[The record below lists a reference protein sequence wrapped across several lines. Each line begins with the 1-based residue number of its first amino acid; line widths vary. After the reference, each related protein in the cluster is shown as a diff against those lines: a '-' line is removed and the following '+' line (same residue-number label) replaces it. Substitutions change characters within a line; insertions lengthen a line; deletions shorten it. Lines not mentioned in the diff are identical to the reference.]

1 MVKNKMKFIDMNF
14 RIKLILQVDFYIYN
28 IRLFFKFFID
38 SLNGMNI
45 FLICLKIIDVNKK
58 YYK

>member
-45 FLICLKIIDVNKK
+45 FLICLKIIVNKK